1 MELNVKVSEEERQ
14 MILLA
19 LAELSLRRPG
29 WLDALK
35 RVAGTFDGRE
45 MFNGFRVTSADMI
58 AETTQNAD
66 RRIRGG

>member
-1 MELNVKVSEEERQ
+1 MKVSEEDRQ

-29 WLDALK
+29 WLDALE

-45 MFNGFRVTSADMI
+45 MFNGFRATSADMI
-58 AETTQNAD
+58 EETTQNAD
-66 RRIRGG
+66 RQIRGG